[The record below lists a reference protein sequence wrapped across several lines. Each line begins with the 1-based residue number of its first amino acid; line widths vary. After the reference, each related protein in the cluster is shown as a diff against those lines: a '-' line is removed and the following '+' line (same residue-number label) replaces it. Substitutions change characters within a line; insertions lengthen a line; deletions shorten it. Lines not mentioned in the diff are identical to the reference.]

1 MVDNDRIFIGLDLS
15 RYFLNTIPMIKSTI
29 NDKKQL
35 IKWVSGKKLH
45 LTLSFLGQ
53 IELNQIKLLDAE
65 LKQIS
70 SCNSFNITVNGTGT
84 FSYED
89 FPRVL
94 WLGIN
99 EGESELKILQKNIDS
114 IALPF
119 KEKNKK
125 EKFIPH
131 ITIGRIKSGK
141 NFDLSTFSNAVYS
154 DIKIPIKRVYLF
166 KSQLLEKGV
175 EYSTISEYPLK

>member
-1 MVDNDRIFIGLDLS
+1 M
-15 RYFLNTIPMIKSTI
+15 
-29 NDKKQL
+29 
-35 IKWVSGKKLH
+35 
-45 LTLSFLGQ
+45 
-53 IELNQIKLLDAE
+53 
-65 LKQIS
+65 
-70 SCNSFNITVNGTGT
+70 
-84 FSYED
+84 
-89 FPRVL
+89 L
-94 WLGIN
+94 WLGIS

-154 DIKIPIKRVYLF
+154 DIKISIKRVYLF
-166 KSQLLEKGV
+166 KSQLLENGV
-175 EYSTISEYPLK
+175 EYSIISEYPLK